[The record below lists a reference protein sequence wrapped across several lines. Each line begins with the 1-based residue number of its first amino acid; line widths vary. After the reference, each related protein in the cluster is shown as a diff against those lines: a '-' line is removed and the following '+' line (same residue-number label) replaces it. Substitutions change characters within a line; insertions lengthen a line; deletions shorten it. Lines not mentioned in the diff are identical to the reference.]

1 MIKKGLFFLT
11 IIFFIIFSCHLDGV
25 FNGNF
30 DFLVSVATFVK
41 EGYSIPVFGN
51 FEFGG
56 EEISTV
62 EGKKMFQ
69 AGYNYSAKIKV
80 VNPEKLNLFYAF
92 TSDSEQASYFF
103 DNSPDNAILSSGGF
117 SDSRKDLT
125 LNFKLK
131 KSADKKNL
139 KIFFSIKNADTGRFY
154 DAPILETLYFNRRP
168 SPIIPKSD
176 ALGSPIKDNNRKP
189 VVLDN
194 KTTVYWDYRP
204 DNETDGDVSHLK
216 IIYKGATEIIKYDEA
231 TKKFGENS
239 FTVETPSGE
248 NIDFALNVY
257 DNENLDSG
265 WISTGDFV
273 PLRAS
278 NPLLIENEENGVLVS
293 PPDNDSF
300 VYYKVDS
307 GEWLK
312 TKDSVLV
319 ALTKTHTISAYS
331 EKSGFFD
338 SETITGEYSAKY
350 TVKFNETSSSPKVK
364 YGSLISSSSVP
375 VPQKA
380 GFKFAGWYCEEAL
393 ETFADFSKPVISDI
407 IFYAKW
413 IENASSDSY
422 VLTFNSNEGSYVNTQ
437 IVAKGTKAIEPT
449 EPQKDGYSFGGWY
462 KDSDLELF
470 FDFSS
475 EIVESDIS
483 LYAKWNSPDYFTVIF
498 DCMGGS
504 LIEPLTVKKGDK
516 IIKPSTDPI
525 KESASFEGWY
535 KEKTYISLWNF
546 DATLDSNVALYAKW
560 STTSSTT
567 TTSIVTAT
575 TTTSTTIPQAVIVTI
590 IKDFSY
596 KTLIF
601 TPSSSAVALGE
612 TVTISGSANFT
623 DAIDWRWYE
632 NGIIITEETSST
644 FVFNSTGKLG
654 DYIINCTVKSDGILY
669 SGTIKITVKTN

>member
-1 MIKKGLFFLT
+1 MIKKRLFFLP

-25 FNGNF
+25 FNGDSNF
-30 DFLVSVATFVK
+30 LGNVSTFIK
-41 EGYSIPVFGN
+41 EGYSIPVFGG

-56 EEISTV
+56 DEIATV

-69 AGYNYSAKIKV
+69 AGYNYSVKVKV
-80 VNPEKLNLFYAF
+80 VNPEKLNLFYSF
-92 TSDSEQASYFF
+92 TSDSQETAYFF
-103 DNSPDNAILSSGGF
+103 DNSSDNAILRSGGF

-125 LNFKLK
+125 LNFKLR
-131 KSADKKNL
+131 KSADKKNI
-139 KIFFSIKNADTGRFY
+139 KISLSLKNADTGRFY

-176 ALGSPIKDNNRKP
+176 ASGTPIKDNDWKP
-189 VVLDN
+189 VVSDN

-204 DNETDGDVSHLK
+204 DNETDRDISHLK
-216 IIYKGATEIIKYDEA
+216 IIYKGATEIIKYDET

-257 DNENLDSG
+257 DTENLDSG
-265 WISTGDFV
+265 WISTGNFV

-278 NPLLIENEENGVLVS
+278 SPLLFENEENGVLVS

-312 TKDSVLV
+312 TKDIVLI
-319 ALTKTHTISAYS
+319 ALTKTHTINAYS

-338 SETITGEYSAKY
+338 SEIITGEYSAKY
-350 TVKFNETSSSPKVK
+350 TVRFNETSSSSKVK
-364 YGSLISSSSVP
+364 YARLISSASVP

-380 GFKFAGWYCEEAL
+380 GFKFAGWYCEETL
-393 ETFADFSKPVISDI
+393 ENFADFSKPVVSDV
-407 IFYAKW
+407 IFYPKW

-437 IVAKGTKAIEPT
+437 IVSKGSKAIEPT
-449 EPQKDGYSFGGWY
+449 EPQKEGYSFGGWY
-462 KDSDLELF
+462 KDSNLELF

-483 LYAKWNSPDYFTVIF
+483 LYAKWNSPDYFTVTF

-504 LIEPLTVKKGDK
+504 LINPLTVKKGDK
-516 IIKPSTDPI
+516 IIKPSTDPV
-525 KESASFEGWY
+525 KEGASFEGWY
-535 KEKTYISLWNF
+535 KEKTYITLWNF

-560 STTSSTT
+560 SASSTT

-575 TTTSTTIPQAVIVTI
+575 TTTSTTIPQAITVTI

-596 KTLIF
+596 KTLVF
-601 TPSSSAVALGE
+601 TPSSSTVATGE
-612 TVTISGSANFT
+612 SVTISGSANFT
-623 DAIDWRWYE
+623 DATDWKWYE
-632 NGIIITEETSST
+632 NGVLITGEASST
-644 FVFNSTGKLG
+644 FVFNSSGKFG
-654 DYIINCTVKSDGILY
+654 DYIISCTVKSDGILY